1 MMSSRTTMTPRFEDI
16 PRRIFLDSSTLQT
29 LQTYGGFLYENE
41 PISSDDRIHRDPK
54 GAAKL
59 EALRFI
65 MQVGE
70 RAPFEF
76 ALSKNSFAEVQQR
89 GDRAYLQWAYD
100 VLDHWLACLEA
111 SGEPHGNAKALAAID
126 APTYNYLGAGDR
138 ALLRDAIGLECDAF
152 LTMENKLPKCRR
164 HIQSTLGIRVFSPIE
179 FWEALRPWAALF
191 R

>member
-1 MMSSRTTMTPRFEDI
+1 MAARFEDI

-41 PISSDDRIHRDPK
+41 PVPADDRIHQDPR

-65 MQVGE
+65 MQVAE

-76 ALSKNSFAEVQQR
+76 ALSKNSFIEVQQR
-89 GDRAYLQWAYD
+89 GDRAYLRWAYD

-111 SGEPHGNAKALAAID
+111 SGEPDGSAKAVAAID
-126 APTYNYLGAGDR
+126 APRYNYLGAGDR
-138 ALLRDAIGLECDAF
+138 ALLKDALGLECDAF
-152 LTMENKLPKCRR
+152 LTMENKLPKCGQ
-164 HIQSTLGIRVFSPIE
+164 HIRITLGIRVLSPIE
-179 FWEALRPWAALF
+179 LWEALGPWAALF
-191 R
+191 L